1 MTLALPPWTS
11 PPPQPAVANGEVHLW
26 RFRLAPPSDLR
37 SDLTELLSE
46 DEQLRAKR
54 FLNQQKADQFKLARI
69 RLRQILGRYL
79 QQNPA
84 EIRFSYGQHGKP
96 ALTGNGLTFNLS
108 HAGDRG
114 VLAISS
120 KEVIGID
127 IEQIDP
133 QLNFEQIAARFFTPD
148 EIKSLLQVQTS
159 RRRRT
164 FYRIWTRK
172 EACLKAAGTGFSA
185 PPQQTE
191 NKRFMVRSFVVD
203 RHLLG
208 AVALSMQ
215 ATAVRRWDFKEES
228 AQG

>member
-11 PPPQPAVANGEVHLW
+11 PPPQLAVANGEVHLW
-26 RFRLAPPSDLR
+26 RFPLAPPSDLR

-54 FLNQQKADQFKLARI
+54 FLNQPKADQFKLARI

-84 EIRFSYGQHGKP
+84 DIRFSYGQHGKP
-96 ALTGNGLTFNLS
+96 ALTGSSLTFNLS

-114 VLAISS
+114 VLAIFS
-120 KEVIGID
+120 EEEIGID
-127 IEQIDP
+127 IELIDP
-133 QLNFEQIAARFFTPD
+133 QLNFEQIAARFFTPN
-148 EIKSLLQVQTS
+148 EIKSLLQVPTS

-172 EACLKAAGTGFSA
+172 EACLKAAGSGFSS
-185 PPQQTE
+185 PQRTE
-191 NKRFMVRSFVVD
+191 NNRFKVRSFVVD
-203 RHLLG
+203 RHLPG
-208 AVALSMQ
+208 AVALSIQ
-215 ATAVRRWDFKEES
+215 ATAVRRWDFREES